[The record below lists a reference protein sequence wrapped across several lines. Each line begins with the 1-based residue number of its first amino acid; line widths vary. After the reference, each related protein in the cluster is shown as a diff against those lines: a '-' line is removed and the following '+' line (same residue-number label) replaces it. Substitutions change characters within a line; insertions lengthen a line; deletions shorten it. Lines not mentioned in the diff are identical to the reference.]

1 MSFSLHII
9 WLAATSMPHVFIPFY
24 YFLGATA
31 ETKKKVKK
39 KKKNSVSVH
48 CVLVAKRCRGFTKY
62 YFKMIKKKL
71 V

>member
-39 KKKNSVSVH
+39 KKRILSVCIVFLSRKDAV
-48 CVLVAKRCRGFTKY
+48 VSPSIILK
-62 YFKMIKKKL
+62 
-71 V
+71 